1 MEEGEPF
8 SPKVQF
14 VVVIQ
19 PSNPPAPIVTLN
31 SVIPESESAVFRY
44 LTSPPPPPPPL
55 LLNPPP
61 PPPPTTRASAI
72 EVTPAGT
79 VNVCPLRKVIM
90 HLPETELSTVT
101 TEALVLAKPV
111 LQELQVGVA
120 YAGKDCP
127 TSKMLTM
134 ATRSFLTWGFYPLIV
149 TIRFRGLIRAKGSG
163 KSLINLY
170 FQSNSAR
177 DALTSMHDLS

>member
-1 MEEGEPF
+1 MDEGEPF

-14 VVVIQ
+14 DVEIQ
-19 PSNPPAPIVTLN
+19 PSIPPAPMVILN
-31 SVIPESESAVFRY
+31 SVIPESESVVFRY

-90 HLPETELSTVT
+90 HFPETELSTVT

-127 TSKMLTM
+127 MSRMLKT
-134 ATRSFLTWGFYPLIV
+134 ATRVFLTRGFYPVIV
-149 TIRFRGLIRAKGSG
+149 TFRFSTAI
-163 KSLINLY
+163 
-170 FQSNSAR
+170 
-177 DALTSMHDLS
+177 

>member
-1 MEEGEPF
+1 MEEGDPF

-14 VVVIQ
+14 DDVIQ
-19 PSNPPAPIVTLN
+19 PSVPPVPMVILN

-44 LTSPPPPPPPL
+44 LTSPPPPPPPR

-90 HLPETELSTVT
+90 HFPETELSTVT

-127 TSKMLTM
+127 MSRMLTM
-134 ATRSFLTWGFYPLIV
+134 ATRSFLTPGFYPLIV
-149 TIRFRGLIRAKGSG
+149 IVGFSRA
-163 KSLINLY
+163 I
-170 FQSNSAR
+170 
-177 DALTSMHDLS
+177 